1 MSNQNNN
8 GQSKK
13 EAEEQTE
20 EKEKNAED
28 KKLDT
33 TITEDD
39 LASSS
44 QIRDLSGIVRYL
56 FMAIAVI
63 GALYH
68 LYILNFNPID
78 PWVFRSTH
86 LAFGTVLAL
95 MLYKGWKTKSNRVAI
110 IDWVLIAIA
119 IFVAFYIYKNLEQI
133 VFRFGVAPTTMDFI
147 VSFLG
152 LLLVLEITRRAS

>member
-1 MSNQNNN
+1 MSKRKTKTNSNESIPTNEEEIKL
-8 GQSKK
+8 GELKVKK
-13 EAEEQTE
+13 EESGEI
-20 EKEKNAED
+20 N
-28 KKLDT
+28 T
-33 TITEDD
+33 TIDEDALD
-39 LASSS
+39 ATQRNLTGVA
-44 QIRDLSGIVRYL
+44 RYL
-56 FMAIAVI
+56 FMIIAVV

-110 IDWVLIAIA
+110 VDWILIAIA

-133 VFRFGVAPTTMDFI
+133 VF
-147 VSFLG
+147 
-152 LLLVLEITRRAS
+152 